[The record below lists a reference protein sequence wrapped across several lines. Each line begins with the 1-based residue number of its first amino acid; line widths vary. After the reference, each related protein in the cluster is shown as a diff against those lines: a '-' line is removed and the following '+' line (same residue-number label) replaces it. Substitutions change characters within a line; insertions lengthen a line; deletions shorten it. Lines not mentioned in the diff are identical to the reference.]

1 MTSVDFSL
9 LPNFFLIGAAKAGTT
24 TLHDVLRQHPE
35 IFCSQV
41 KETGFFITEDRWSK
55 GLEWYQQTH
64 FSRAAGF
71 QARGESTAVYLLFS
85 EVVAPRIQGVYGDHP
100 LKFLAILRD
109 PVKRAWSHYW
119 QRIHTG
125 LETLPFEAALEREEQ
140 RLREN
145 REWLLRTGRA
155 HYGYFRGG
163 CYATLLEPFL
173 ACYPRNN
180 FHFVLLEDLLER
192 FQPTMVE
199 IAGFLGVQ
207 ADFAFQPV
215 QKNSASQPR
224 SHALSSYLYR
234 PHGFMHRIVRFFTHR
249 MSYNLRHRL
258 KKGVTNI
265 NLRQSTYPP
274 LDPAVEASLRLR
286 YTDEIQRLE
295 GILGRDLSA
304 WMTPPAG

>member
-1 MTSVDFSL
+1 MTINFSL

-24 TLHDVLRQHPE
+24 TLHDVLRQHPQ

-71 QARGESTAVYLLFS
+71 PARGESTAVYLLFS
-85 EVVAPRIQGVYGDHP
+85 EVVAQRLQDIYEKHP

-109 PVKRAWSHYW
+109 PVKRAYSHYW

-125 LETLPFEAALEREEQ
+125 VENLPFEEALEREEQ

-155 HYGYFRGG
+155 HYGYYRGG
-163 CYATLLEPFL
+163 CYATLLEPYL
-173 ACYPRNN
+173 ALYPREC
-180 FHFVLLEDLLER
+180 FHFILLEDMQER
-192 FQPTMVE
+192 FQPTMAE
-199 IAGFLGVQ
+199 IARFLSVEV
-207 ADFAFQPV
+207 DFSFHPAQN
-215 QKNSASQPR
+215 NSASQPR
-224 SHALSSYLYR
+224 SDALRRYLHH
-234 PHGFMHRIVRFFTHR
+234 PHGMVHQIVRFFSHR
-249 MSYNLRHRL
+249 MPYNLRDKL
-258 KKGVTNI
+258 KKGVTTM
-265 NLRQSTYPP
+265 NLRQSAYPP
-274 LDPAVEASLRLR
+274 LDPVVEASLRLR
-286 YTDEIQRLE
+286 YADEIRRLE

-304 WMTPPAG
+304 WKSPSAG